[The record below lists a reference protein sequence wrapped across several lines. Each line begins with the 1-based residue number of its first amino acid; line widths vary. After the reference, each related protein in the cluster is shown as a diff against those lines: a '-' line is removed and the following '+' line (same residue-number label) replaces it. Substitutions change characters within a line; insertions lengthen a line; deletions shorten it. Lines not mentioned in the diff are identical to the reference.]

1 MNGASQP
8 KPNQG
13 DAACLQTKITNL
25 FHETG
30 FVNKD
35 HSLYRDFIKN
45 AEFTLSII
53 VKIKNACHEYGSKP
67 VFRKRN

>member
-35 HSLYRDFIKN
+35 HSLFPNSAKN
-45 AEFTLSII
+45 AEFTLPII
-53 VKIKNACHEYGSKP
+53 CKLQICLP
-67 VFRKRN
+67 